1 MKNWKKFTALFAAA
15 LALCLFV
22 SCSNGSDSG
31 SSVPAVITEGTNT
44 GGGGTNTTT
53 TTPETT
59 PTSNPVI
66 YTITFNA
73 NDGTKNPDT
82 VPQNFT
88 AGVPQAL
95 TLVEELGFSK
105 DGFYFAGWGTA
116 PKSKKA
122 SYADGA
128 NYTATAPA
136 TLYALWSEIIF
147 YSVNIP
153 ANENGGVTS
162 TLVNAAAGT
171 EITLSNAPN
180 TGYQF
185 ASYSV
190 TDADGTAVTVTDGKF
205 KMPANNV
212 TVTANFTAIDYNIAI
227 NPATNGD
234 VVAAISGSTTPT
246 TTANYGQTVI
256 LTATPQSDYYRFDTL
271 TVTAADG
278 ANITLEGSGNTRTF
292 VMPAQNVTIS
302 AAFESKKT
310 ITIPES
316 FVGGTVAAD
325 KTAAFAGETV
335 NFTATPQ
342 SDSYR
347 LSAMVVTAADGT
359 NVTLEGSGNTRTFA
373 MPAQNV
379 TISAAFESKKT
390 ITIPDSFEGGTV
402 AADKTAAF
410 AGEIV
415 TFTATPGTGLQLA
428 TLTLTDSNGT
438 SVSVG
443 GTGNSRTFEMPAKN
457 VTVTATF
464 EEIPAAS
471 GEYKKIGFKTIN
483 GKEYDLVTF
492 GLWPQTRKAANVTVD
507 ESKTKKV
514 GDFTYYKGSDG
525 QWYAK
530 KSDKYYKVEPIKWLN
545 LIGNY
550 SGKGKAYLL
559 AEDIL
564 IKKNYDYNSNS
575 YQYSDIRKWL
585 NSNTGTNETSDY
597 NSSGGFLK
605 TAFSVAERA
614 KIVEAEVYNGVSTC
628 EVDDFGKNGYA
639 KETRMHDKI
648 TLESVLYAKS
658 IFYSWDDPDSARI
671 RKTTDFADPN
681 SNGGPYAWWLRSP
694 YWQDYFWASCVGMDG
709 TINHAKVNANEF
721 GIVPCL
727 QVEN

>member
-1 MKNWKKFTALFAAA
+1 MKNLRKFTALFVAA
-15 LALCLFV
+15 LALCLFA

-31 SSVPAVITEGTNT
+31 SSAPAVTTEGTNT
-44 GGGGTNTTT
+44 GGGGTNTTPT
-53 TTPETT
+53 APETT
-59 PTSNPVI
+59 PTANPVI

-162 TLVNAAAGT
+162 TLVTAAAGT

-205 KMPANNV
+205 TMPANNV

-227 NPATNGD
+227 NPVTNGD

-278 ANITLEGSGNTRTF
+278 ANINLEGSGNTRTF

-302 AAFESKKT
+302 ATFESKKT
-310 ITIPES
+310 ITIPDS
-316 FVGGTVAAD
+316 FDGGTVAAD

-359 NVTLEGSGNTRTFA
+359 NVTLEGSGNTRSFA
-373 MPAQNV
+373 MLAQNV
-379 TISAAFESKKT
+379 TISAVFESKKT

-402 AADKTAAF
+402 TADKTAAF

-443 GTGNSRTFEMPAKN
+443 ETGNIRTFTMPAKN

-471 GEYKKIGFKTIN
+471 GEYTKIGSTTIA
-483 GKEYDLVTF
+483 GVKYDLVTF

-514 GDFTYYKGSDG
+514 GEFTYYKGSDG

-530 KSDKYYKVEPIKWLN
+530 VSDKYYKVEPIKWTA
-545 LIGNY
+545 ITPDY
-550 SGKGKAYLL
+550 SGKGIVSLL
-559 AEDIL
+559 ADDIL
-564 IKKNYDYNSNS
+564 IKKKYDYNSNN

-605 TAFSVAERA
+605 TAFSVAERS
-614 KIVEAEVYNGVSTC
+614 KIVETKVYNGESTC
-628 EVDDFGKNGYA
+628 EVDASGHNDYA
-639 KETRMHDKI
+639 SETRTTDKI
-648 TLESVLYAKS
+648 FLTSVSTMEYARYR
-658 IFYSWDDPDSARI
+658 YSDGSARI
-671 RKTTDFADPN
+671 RKTTDFAYPN
-681 SNGGPYAWWLRSP
+681 SNGGPYNWWLRSP
-694 YWQDYFWASCVGMDG
+694 YWQDYFWASCVRMDG
-709 TINHAKVNANEF
+709 TINYAKVSTNEF
-721 GIVPCL
+721 GIVPSL
-727 QVEN
+727 RVEN

>member
-1 MKNWKKFTALFAAA
+1 MKNWKKFTALFVAA
-15 LALCLFV
+15 LALCFFA

-31 SSVPAVITEGTNT
+31 SSAPAVTTEGTNT

-53 TTPETT
+53 PTPETT
-59 PTSNPVI
+59 PTANPVI

-88 AGVPQAL
+88 AGIPQPL

-147 YSVNIP
+147 YSVNVQT
-153 ANENGGVTS
+153 NENGGVTS
-162 TLVNAAAGT
+162 TLMTAAAGT

-205 KMPANNV
+205 TMPANNV
-212 TVTANFTAIDYNIAI
+212 TVTASFTAIDYNIAV
-227 NPATNGD
+227 NPVTNGD

-278 ANITLEGSGNTRTF
+278 ANITLEGSGNARTF

-302 AAFESKKT
+302 A
-310 ITIPES
+310 
-316 FVGGTVAAD
+316 V
-325 KTAAFAGETV
+325 
-335 NFTATPQ
+335 
-342 SDSYR
+342 
-347 LSAMVVTAADGT
+347 
-359 NVTLEGSGNTRTFA
+359 
-373 MPAQNV
+373 
-379 TISAAFESKKT
+379 FESKKT

-402 AADKTAAF
+402 TADKTAAF

-471 GEYKKIGFKTIN
+471 GEYTKIGSTTIA
-483 GKEYDLVTF
+483 GVKYDLVTF

-514 GDFTYYKGSDG
+514 GEFTYYKGSDG

-530 KSDKYYKVEPIKWLN
+530 VSDKYYKVEPIKWTA
-545 LIGNY
+545 ITPDY
-550 SGKGKAYLL
+550 SGKGKVSLL
-559 AEDIL
+559 ADDIL
-564 IKKNYDYNSNS
+564 IKKKYDYNSNN

-605 TAFSVAERA
+605 TAFSVAERS
-614 KIVEAEVYNGVSTC
+614 KIVETKVYNGESTC
-628 EVDDFGKNGYA
+628 EVDASGHNDYA
-639 KETRMHDKI
+639 SETRTTDKI
-648 TLESVLYAKS
+648 FLTSVSTMKYAR
-658 IFYSWDDPDSARI
+658 YRDPDGSARI

-694 YWQDYFWASCVGMDG
+694 NWRDYFWASCVMMDG
-709 TINHAKVNANEF
+709 TINYRKVSGYEL
-721 GIVPCL
+721 GIVPSL
-727 QVEN
+727 VVEN